1 MSSYFFFCGCLL
13 VISSLVSSCFF
24 FFLDVLFFLLCC
36 LLDFSLVSSCS
47 GVFFIVVFFLWFFYN
62 PLWSMEHHLLF
73 QLLISEC
80 YHIIE
85 LWNTTYIGKRIF
97 IINGKQTGRY
107 NIELIPQPS
116 ERISDNT
123 SPSLS
128 TALRSRA
135 CK

>member
-13 VISSLVSSCFF
+13 VISSSVSSCFF

-47 GVFFIVVFFLWFFYN
+47 GVFFIVIFHLWFFYN
-62 PLWSMEHHLLF
+62 PLWSMERHLLF

-85 LWNTTYIGKRIF
+85 LLNTTYIGKHIF
-97 IINGKQTGRY
+97 ITNSKQPGQY
-107 NIELIPQPS
+107 NIELIPRPS
-116 ERISDNT
+116 ECISDSVRCIIITCGNV
-123 SPSLS
+123 
-128 TALRSRA
+128 
-135 CK
+135 